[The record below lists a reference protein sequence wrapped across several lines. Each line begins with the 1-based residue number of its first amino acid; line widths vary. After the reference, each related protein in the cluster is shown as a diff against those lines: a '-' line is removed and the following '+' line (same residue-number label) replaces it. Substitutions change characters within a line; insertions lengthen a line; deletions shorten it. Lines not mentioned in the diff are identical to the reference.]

1 MRQTQRTLKTLSIV
15 TLALLTAACGNLPP
29 HNNTLIFAVHRK
41 VGIDVTPTSGTNAGL
56 TLGYSS
62 NEFAWVPLWANDA
75 DGKPFTDCESENKE
89 INKTLIRGE
98 NSSATK
104 NLSSRISIEEVK
116 KLSFRCAKDPKFV
129 ASDNGTGDKNKD
141 SYSVFA
147 SFGGDLNARSGTE
160 NTVGAKIASFFATG
174 VAAQHLAE
182 NDPGQLLGSST
193 GTKSRKPPTPEQLA
207 KNLSLQWL
215 RKSADGENVSG
226 ECIAAMLKDIDS
238 SIRDSLSKD
247 LDKYPPETAN
257 NLIFNALEEKAK
269 SSLPEVGKHAAD
281 LTTRWGGEQ
290 HKHNA
295 VAKEAKKDIP
305 PKEVQAQTRNALCP
319 AAQKS

>member
-15 TLALLTAACGNLPP
+15 TLTLLTAACGNLPP

-56 TLGYSS
+56 TVGYSS

-75 DGKPFTDCESENKE
+75 DGKPFTDCDSENKA
-89 INKTLIRGE
+89 INTSLMNGE
-98 NSSATK
+98 TK
-104 NLSSRISIEEVK
+104 IPEVAVQRM
-116 KLSFRCAKDPKFV
+116 SMRCAKTPKFV
-129 ASDNGTGDKNKD
+129 ASDDGKDDKNKD

-147 SFGGDLNARSGTE
+147 SFGGDLNAGSGTE
-160 NTVGAKIASFFATG
+160 NTVGAKFASFFATG

-193 GTKSRKPPTPEQLA
+193 GTKSRKHPTPEQLA

-226 ECIAAMLKDIDS
+226 QCIAAMLKDIDS
-238 SIRDSLSKD
+238 SIRDTLSKD

-269 SSLPEVGKHAAD
+269 SSLPKVGKHAAD

-295 VAKEAKKDIP
+295 VAKEDKKDIP
-305 PKEVQAQTRNALCP
+305 AKEVQAQTRNALCP